1 MNSTI
6 ASTLGPRALDVGS
19 LNYFEAFE
27 IFLDIKTFYKFLVKF
42 KNLIIWFSIILNIRA
57 SLP

>member
-6 ASTLGPRALDVGS
+6 GSTLEPMALDVGS

-27 IFLDIKTFYKFLVKF
+27 MFIAIKTFYKFSVKL
-42 KNLIIWFSIILNIRA
+42 KN
-57 SLP
+57 

>member
-6 ASTLGPRALDVGS
+6 GSTQGPRALDVGS

-27 IFLDIKTFYKFLVKF
+27 MFIAIKIFYKFLVKCE
-42 KNLIIWFSIILNIRA
+42 N
-57 SLP
+57 